1 METLR
6 YLDKQ
11 NNLNERNNFAFW
23 WKEQINIYGQMTE
36 YYATNAALSA
46 MNPIYGEQ
54 PDLSFGTGQN
64 LVVMLNLNNDS
75 YLLSKFGILADSDVT
90 GVIHPSHFTAIYG
103 LSAEPKNGDL
113 IKLSEFG
120 NDRLNYPRR
129 GGGIYE
135 ITEVIDE
142 FQLNAIAGHYVW
154 FFKAKRYDYSH
165 ETGSPGSGQGNNAAN
180 DNDIIEQASQDNFN
194 YIEDNPCSN
203 TSVYGDY

>member
-23 WKEQINIYGQMTE
+23 WKEQINIYGQMTQ

-64 LVVMLNLNNDS
+64 LVVLLNLNNDS
-75 YLLSKFGILADSDVT
+75 YLLSKFGILADSDLT

-113 IKLSEFG
+113 IKLAEFG
-120 NDRLNYPRR
+120 QDRLNFPRR
-129 GGGIYE
+129 GPVVYE

-142 FQLNAIAGHYVW
+142 YQLNAIAGHYVW
-154 FFKAKRYDYSH
+154 FFKAKRYDYSY
-165 ETGSPGSGQGNNAAN
+165 ENGSPGAGQGNTPPN
-180 DNDIIEQASQDNFN
+180 DNDIIEQAAQDNFN